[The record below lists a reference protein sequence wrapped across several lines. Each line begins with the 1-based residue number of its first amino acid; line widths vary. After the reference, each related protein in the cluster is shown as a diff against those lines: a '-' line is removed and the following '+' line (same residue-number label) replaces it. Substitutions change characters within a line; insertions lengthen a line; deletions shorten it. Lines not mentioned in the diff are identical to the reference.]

1 MKQIS
6 EKQIKDLMSHLDSM
20 TKLVDDLPAI
30 PNQDKIEN
38 SGVSI
43 PGIILKLMK
52 YNDQYEVLKSQGSIR
67 KYFGIKDRFTFD
79 HFSEIIDEN
88 YYGLFLKNLSV
99 AISNQTEVRTDY
111 RFVIQDSSYRW
122 YEIIMLPIEEE
133 KNTINLVIL
142 ENTAR
147 KELEERER
155 VMSEMDKSASLKSLV
170 SCIAH
175 EINNPNHNIMQNIS
189 LLENGWEDIIA
200 VLDEYASEKGDFK
213 IKNVQYS
220 KIRKYLTQ
228 LLGKIL
234 NSSRQIKDIIDDLR
248 RFSQKS
254 QNLMSDEINLNYL
267 VEKTVDLI
275 RQEIH
280 NATENFKV
288 MYSTEMVPVL
298 GNYNQ
303 LQQVLLNLVHNSI
316 EGLENHSQE
325 IKIFTFFNQ
334 EEKYVGV
341 GVSDQGRGIDR
352 ENLKHIF
359 EHFYNIRL
367 GKSGGGLGLPISKEI
382 IDLHNGKI
390 KINSI
395 KGNGTTVLFQ
405 LPVNVRRNI

>member
-6 EKQIKDLMSHLDSM
+6 EKQINDVIGHLDSVRSLVE
-20 TKLVDDLPAI
+20 KLPVIKNQKNAGNIDLLLP
-30 PNQDKIEN
+30 
-38 SGVSI
+38 GV
-43 PGIILKLMK
+43 ILKIMK
-52 YNDQYEVLKSQGSIR
+52 YGDQFEVLQTRGKIL
-67 KYFGIKDRFTFD
+67 KYFGIKEDFAFG
-79 HFSEIIDEN
+79 HFAEIIDEN
-88 YYGLFLKNLSV
+88 HYGLFIKNLSTT
-99 AISNQTEVRTDY
+99 AETQSMIRNDY
-111 RFVIQDSSYRW
+111 QFNVPDSPYKW
-122 YEIIMLPIEEE
+122 FEIIMLPEEDE
-133 KNTINLVIL
+133 ENTINLVII

-200 VLDEYASEKGDFK
+200 VLDEYAEEKGDFK

-220 KIRKYLTQ
+220 KIRKYLTE

-254 QNLMSDEINLNYL
+254 QNFMSDEINLNYL
-267 VEKTVDLI
+267 VEKTVDLV
-275 RQEIH
+275 RRDIH
-280 NATENFKV
+280 NATDNFKV

-303 LQQVLLNLVHNSI
+303 LQQVLLNLIHNSL
-316 EGLENHSQE
+316 EALENHSQE

-341 GVSDQGRGIDR
+341 GVSDQGCGIDR
-352 ENLKHIF
+352 EDLKHIF
-359 EHFYNIRL
+359 NHFYNIRL

-405 LPVNVRRNI
+405 LPVNVRRNK

>member
-6 EKQIKDLMSHLDSM
+6 EKQINDVIGHLDSVRSLVE
-20 TKLVDDLPAI
+20 KLPVIKNQKNAGNIDLLLP
-30 PNQDKIEN
+30 
-38 SGVSI
+38 GV
-43 PGIILKLMK
+43 ILKIMK
-52 YNDQYEVLKSQGSIR
+52 YGDQFEVLQTRGKIL
-67 KYFGIKDRFTFD
+67 KYFGIKEDFAFG
-79 HFSEIIDEN
+79 HFAEIIDEN
-88 YYGLFLKNLSV
+88 HYGLFIKNLSTT
-99 AISNQTEVRTDY
+99 AETQSMIRNDY
-111 RFVIQDSSYRW
+111 QFNVPDSPYKW
-122 YEIIMLPIEEE
+122 FEIIMLPEEDE
-133 KNTINLVIL
+133 ENTINLVII

-200 VLDEYASEKGDFK
+200 VLDEYAEEKGDFK

-220 KIRKYLTQ
+220 KIRKYLTE

-254 QNLMSDEINLNYL
+254 QNFMSDEINLNYL
-267 VEKTVDLI
+267 VEKTVDLV
-275 RQEIH
+275 RRDIH
-280 NATENFKV
+280 NATDNFKV

-303 LQQVLLNLVHNSI
+303 LQQVLLNLIHNSL
-316 EGLENHSQE
+316 EALENHSQE

-341 GVSDQGRGIDR
+341 GVSDQGCGIDR
-352 ENLKHIF
+352 EDLKHIF
-359 EHFYNIRL
+359 NHFYNIRL

-405 LPVNVRRNI
+405 LPVNIRRNK

>member
-6 EKQIKDLMSHLDSM
+6 EKQINDLIGYLDSVKSLVE
-20 TKLVDDLPAI
+20 KLPVIKNQKNAGNIDLPL
-30 PNQDKIEN
+30 P
-38 SGVSI
+38 GV
-43 PGIILKLMK
+43 ILKLMK
-52 YNDQYEVLKSQGSIR
+52 YGEQFEVLQTRGKIQ
-67 KYFGIKDRFTFD
+67 KYFGIKEDFAFD
-79 HFSEIIDEN
+79 HFAEIIDEKHF
-88 YYGLFLKNLSV
+88 GIFLKNLSST
-99 AISNQTEVRTDY
+99 ADTQSIIRNDY
-111 RFVIQDSSYRW
+111 QFSIPDSPYKW
-122 YEIIMLPIEEE
+122 FEIIMLPEENE
-133 KNTINLVIL
+133 ENMLNLVII

-200 VLDEYASEKGDFK
+200 ILDEYAEEKGDFK

-254 QNLMSDEINLNYL
+254 QNLMSDQINLNYL
-267 VEKTVDLI
+267 VEKTVDLVS
-275 RQEIH
+275 RDIH
-280 NATENFKV
+280 NATDNFKV

-303 LQQVLLNLVHNSI
+303 LQQVLLNLIHNSI
-316 EGLENHSQE
+316 EALENHSQE

-334 EEKYVGV
+334 EEKYVGI
-341 GVSDQGRGIDR
+341 GVSDQGCGIDR
-352 ENLKHIF
+352 EDLKHIF
-359 EHFYNIRL
+359 NHFYNIRL

-382 IDLHNGKI
+382 IDLHNGEI

-405 LPVNVRRNI
+405 LPVNVRRNK